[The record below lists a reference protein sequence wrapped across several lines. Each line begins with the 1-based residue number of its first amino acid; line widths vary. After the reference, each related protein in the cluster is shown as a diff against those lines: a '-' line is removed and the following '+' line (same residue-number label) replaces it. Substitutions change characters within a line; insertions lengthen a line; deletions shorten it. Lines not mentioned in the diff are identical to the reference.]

1 MPKVTLKS
9 QRKFKKNII
18 MTLIPQT
25 HMVVLYLV
33 GNFFATKKGTLTM
46 ITTITTRDVYS
57 CCSCL
62 F

>member
-25 HMVVLYLV
+25 HMVVVYLV
-33 GNFFATKKGTLTM
+33 GNFLQQKKEL
-46 ITTITTRDVYS
+46 
-57 CCSCL
+57 
-62 F
+62 